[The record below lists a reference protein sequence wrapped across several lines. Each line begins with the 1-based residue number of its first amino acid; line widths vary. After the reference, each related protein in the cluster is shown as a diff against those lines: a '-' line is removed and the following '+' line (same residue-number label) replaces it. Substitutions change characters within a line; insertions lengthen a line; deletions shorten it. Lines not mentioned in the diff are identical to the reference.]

1 VVSEGDPVIGDAL
14 RERIDAEIARFPEK
28 RGGLLGALHLVQDEI
43 GYVSLEACKELAA
56 IFEVFPV
63 EVVELVHFYNLLDIA
78 PSGRH
83 RVRIC
88 TNLPCA
94 LAGANDLLRGLEAH
108 LGIAMGET
116 TPDGRIHLGREEC
129 LGACGNAPM
138 LRVDG
143 VYHEDLDL
151 ASACAV
157 LDALE

>member
-1 VVSEGDPVIGDAL
+1 MTASGEAAIGEEL
-14 RERIDAEIARFPEK
+14 RARIDAEIARFPEK
-28 RGGLLGALHLVQDEI
+28 RGGLLGALHLVQAEL
-43 GYVSLEACKELAA
+43 GCVSLEASKELAA
-56 IFEVFPV
+56 IFDVFPV
-63 EVVELVHFYNLLDIA
+63 EVVELVHFYNLFDTA
-78 PSGRH
+78 PLGRH
-83 RVRIC
+83 RVRVC

-94 LAGANDLLRGLEAH
+94 LAGANGLLRGLEEH
-108 LGIAMGET
+108 LGIALGET
-116 TPDGRIHLGREEC
+116 TSDGRIHLGREEC